1 MAAIVLFCLALLVCI
16 VLRTNILYALL
27 AGLVIFTLYGKK
39 QGFSWKELGKMI
51 CSGVKTSASVLLVFP
66 LIGILTAFWRACG
79 TLPFII
85 CCAVDLIRPEILLLM
100 TFLLNCG
107 VSMLTG
113 TAFGTAATM
122 GTICVSVGISMG
134 MDPVLLGGAMLS
146 GVYFGDRCSPVSTSA
161 LLVSELTETN
171 IYDNIKRM
179 LKTALVPFL
188 LSCGVYAALGMVKS
202 GSGAAGELWSLYG
215 REMTLHWV
223 MCLPAV
229 LILILSVLRVNVKKA
244 MSVSILAAV
253 VLCIFLRHLDVMT
266 ILRTAIL
273 GYTASDAEVGAM
285 LNGGGIISMVRVA
298 LIVMISSAYSGIFR
312 KTGLLDGLCGRVTA
326 LRDKTSPYASMLL
339 TAVLASLLA
348 CNQTL
353 TIILTNQ
360 LCAPSQK
367 DKEEFAINLEN
378 SAVIVAPLIPW
389 SIAGGDAAL
398 DRRRADDRHGVCVL
412 FIHPAAVRA
421 RAADSAAARGEKNR
435 RAEMRKE
442 VCMNGKTLL
451 AEAIEMKDE
460 IVENRRAIHRAP
472 EVGAHLPQTVQFV
485 EEKLR
490 LLGYEPRELGGG
502 VVAELTGE
510 DMGRCIL
517 LRADMDALKVR
528 EKTDLPFRSEN
539 GSMHACGHD
548 MHAAMLLGAARLL
561 KAHQSEIKGTVKLV
575 FQPDEEGFTGAKAML
590 KAGVLEAPKPQA
602 AMALHVNSGTPSGLV
617 LCGKGT
623 FMAGCTLFRITV
635 KGVGCHGAMPE
646 TGVDPINIAAHIYLA
661 LQEITARELP
671 AKTPAIVTMGKFSA
685 GHAPNIIP
693 QEAVI
698 EGTIRTF
705 DRDVTAL
712 ILRRIGEIADATA
725 RAFRGSA
732 SVEELASA
740 PPLKND
746 EALTEQMARCA
757 EMLFGEKS
765 VYRLREGGMGSEDF
779 ASYTYELPC
788 AYLLLG
794 AGTAQEDARYGK
806 PMHNES
812 VVFNEN
818 ILPRGSALLA
828 YGAMQWLEDR
838 Q

>member
-1 MAAIVLFCLALLVCI
+1 M
-16 VLRTNILYALL
+16 
-27 AGLVIFTLYGKK
+27 
-39 QGFSWKELGKMI
+39 
-51 CSGVKTSASVLLVFP
+51 
-66 LIGILTAFWRACG
+66 
-79 TLPFII
+79 
-85 CCAVDLIRPEILLLM
+85 
-100 TFLLNCG
+100 
-107 VSMLTG
+107 
-113 TAFGTAATM
+113 
-122 GTICVSVGISMG
+122 
-134 MDPVLLGGAMLS
+134 
-146 GVYFGDRCSPVSTSA
+146 
-161 LLVSELTETN
+161 SELTETN

-253 VLCIFLRHLDVMT
+253 VLCIFLRHLDAVT
-266 ILRTAIL
+266 ILKTAIL

-326 LRDKTSPYASMLL
+326 LSERTSPYASMLL

-353 TIILTNQ
+353 TIILTHQ

-389 SIAGGDAAL
+389 SIAGATPLSTVSAPMTGY
-398 DRRRADDRHGVCVL
+398 GVCVL
-412 FIHPAAVRA
+412 FIHPAAVRT
-421 RAADSAAARGEKNR
+421 RAADGAAARGEKSR

-561 KAHQSEIKGTVKLV
+561 KAHQSELKGTVKLV
-575 FQPDEEGFTGAKAML
+575 FQPDEEGFTARKRCL
-590 KAGVLEAPKPQA
+590 RPVCWR
-602 AMALHVNSGTPSGLV
+602 HRSRRRRWR
-617 LCGKGT
+617 
-623 FMAGCTLFRITV
+623 CT
-635 KGVGCHGAMPE
+635 
-646 TGVDPINIAAHIYLA
+646 
-661 LQEITARELP
+661 
-671 AKTPAIVTMGKFSA
+671 
-685 GHAPNIIP
+685 
-693 QEAVI
+693 
-698 EGTIRTF
+698 
-705 DRDVTAL
+705 
-712 ILRRIGEIADATA
+712 
-725 RAFRGSA
+725 
-732 SVEELASA
+732 
-740 PPLKND
+740 
-746 EALTEQMARCA
+746 
-757 EMLFGEKS
+757 
-765 VYRLREGGMGSEDF
+765 
-779 ASYTYELPC
+779 
-788 AYLLLG
+788 
-794 AGTAQEDARYGK
+794 
-806 PMHNES
+806 
-812 VVFNEN
+812 
-818 ILPRGSALLA
+818 
-828 YGAMQWLEDR
+828 
-838 Q
+838 